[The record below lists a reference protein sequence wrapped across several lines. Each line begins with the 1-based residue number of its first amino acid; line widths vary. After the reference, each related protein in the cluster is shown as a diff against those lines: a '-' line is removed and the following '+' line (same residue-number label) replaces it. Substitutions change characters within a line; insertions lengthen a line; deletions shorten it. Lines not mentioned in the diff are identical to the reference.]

1 MEFRKE
7 YEAYLLL
14 ERGLSENTR
23 MAYLADYDRLDA
35 WLRQEGKSP
44 DAATSADISNFLI
57 AVHNLGVAPRSQ
69 ARIV

>member
-35 WLRQEGKSP
+35 WLRQEGK
-44 DAATSADISNFLI
+44 
-57 AVHNLGVAPRSQ
+57 
-69 ARIV
+69 